1 MNEKRKEGLPYFYVQ
16 AYWTSDFVNDAIDNP
31 GEYTRKTRE
40 ETIFEKDLLAK
51 PMIDWIAIPLYLIN
65 DLWTNITKKCIFF
78 WEINTNSQ

>member
-16 AYWTSDFVNDAIDNP
+16 AYGTSDFVNDAIDNP

-40 ETIFEKDLLAK
+40 ETIFEKDLMAK

-65 DLWTNITKKCIFF
+65 DL
-78 WEINTNSQ
+78 